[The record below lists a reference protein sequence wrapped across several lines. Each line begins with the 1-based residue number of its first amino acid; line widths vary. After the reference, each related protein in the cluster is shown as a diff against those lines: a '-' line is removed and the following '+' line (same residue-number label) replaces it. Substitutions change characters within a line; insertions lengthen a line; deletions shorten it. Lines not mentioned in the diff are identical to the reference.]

1 MKKRVVI
8 VGAGFAG
15 INAAREL
22 RRADLDVLLIDRQ
35 NYHLFQPLLY
45 QVATASLEQ
54 ESIAYPARNFVRRL
68 GDHIN
73 FMLTE
78 VIDID
83 LDNKRLI
90 TTTEPVSYD
99 YLILAAGART
109 NFFGN
114 KAIET
119 HAFRLKDL
127 DDAVALRNH
136 IMRCFERAAQTD
148 DVEERKA
155 WLSFVIVG
163 GGPTGIEFAGALS
176 ELINTVIERD
186 YPEYDAGKESSIMLV
201 EGMDQLLPGTPKN
214 LAEYAR
220 VRLEKMGV
228 DVRLGQLVVDATP
241 RSITLKDGTVIQG
254 RTLLW
259 AAGVKASPLADKIDA
274 PKARGG
280 RIAVNDYLSLD
291 DHPDVFIVGDITYKE
306 QDGKP
311 LPGIAP
317 TAIQMGKYAA
327 RAIKRIEAGEEPEP
341 FHYFDRGWM
350 AVIGRGTAVAN
361 TFGIKVTGVIAWL
374 LWLLLHIFYLVGFR
388 NRLIV
393 MLGWAYDYVFF
404 DRKVRLILNWTD
416 TAKLPAVTPLM
427 PEERQETPQP
437 ERM

>member
-155 WLSFVIVG
+155 WNSFEIVG
-163 GGPTGIEFAGALS
+163 GGPTRIEFAGALS

-201 EGMDQLLPGTPKN
+201 EGMDQLLSGTPIN
-214 LAEYAR
+214 LAEFA
-220 VRLEKMGV
+220 
-228 DVRLGQLVVDATP
+228 
-241 RSITLKDGTVIQG
+241 
-254 RTLLW
+254 
-259 AAGVKASPLADKIDA
+259 
-274 PKARGG
+274 
-280 RIAVNDYLSLD
+280 
-291 DHPDVFIVGDITYKE
+291 
-306 QDGKP
+306 
-311 LPGIAP
+311 
-317 TAIQMGKYAA
+317 
-327 RAIKRIEAGEEPEP
+327 
-341 FHYFDRGWM
+341 
-350 AVIGRGTAVAN
+350 
-361 TFGIKVTGVIAWL
+361 
-374 LWLLLHIFYLVGFR
+374 
-388 NRLIV
+388 
-393 MLGWAYDYVFF
+393 
-404 DRKVRLILNWTD
+404 
-416 TAKLPAVTPLM
+416 
-427 PEERQETPQP
+427 
-437 ERM
+437 

>member
-1 MKKRVVI
+1 
-8 VGAGFAG
+8 
-15 INAAREL
+15 
-22 RRADLDVLLIDRQ
+22 
-35 NYHLFQPLLY
+35 
-45 QVATASLEQ
+45 
-54 ESIAYPARNFVRRL
+54 
-68 GDHIN
+68 
-73 FMLTE
+73 
-78 VIDID
+78 
-83 LDNKRLI
+83 
-90 TTTEPVSYD
+90 
-99 YLILAAGART
+99 
-109 NFFGN
+109 
-114 KAIET
+114 
-119 HAFRLKDL
+119 
-127 DDAVALRNH
+127 
-136 IMRCFERAAQTD
+136 
-148 DVEERKA
+148 
-155 WLSFVIVG
+155 
-163 GGPTGIEFAGALS
+163 
-176 ELINTVIERD
+176 VIERD
-186 YPEYDAGKESSIMLV
+186 YPEYVAGKEASIMLV
-201 EGMDQLLPGTPKN
+201 EGLDQLLPGTPKY